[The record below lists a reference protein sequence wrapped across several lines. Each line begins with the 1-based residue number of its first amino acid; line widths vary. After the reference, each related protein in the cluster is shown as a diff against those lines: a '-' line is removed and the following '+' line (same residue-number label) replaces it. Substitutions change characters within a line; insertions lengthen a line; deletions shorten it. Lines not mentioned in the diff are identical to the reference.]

1 MTSMTDIENEA
12 VEEEVPLSE
21 EDVLHLMVARLCDG
35 LDHPEIW
42 EDLPIFLQ
50 HFPGLH
56 QRLDHSQA
64 NNTKGRLALDVL
76 RAVAGAVAR
85 LGDDPLAARAAIAR
99 LAAAHSLSA
108 LVQGAV
114 FFIESRID
122 PDNPKYDLTDRF
134 CPTPFEQI
142 DVLDGSTH
150 LCCASW
156 ITQSSGNL
164 GERPWQDVWNSNES
178 MDIRQSIQDGSYRYC
193 NKTACPRIASGTL
206 PKRTDIAAR
215 NSFWAEVVEGRLT
228 RMPRGPGRVNLS
240 YDQTCNLYCESCRS
254 HKIASDSAKR
264 ESFARMQE
272 EKILP
277 MLKDAQ
283 LAIVTGSGDP
293 FASKNFRQL
302 IERMTAEEFPD
313 LRFQVMTNAML
324 LTEREWANFPALH
337 ERTAHLRISI
347 DAATGPTHEKLRR
360 GAKWDVMERNLRF
373 ASQLRFTGQ
382 VKSLDL
388 SFVVQ
393 VDNYREMGD
402 CVDLAR
408 WLGADNMDFLRLT
421 NWGTFSSNEYAARAV
436 FLPQH
441 PQHETFLAVM
451 ADPRLRDPI
460 VRLSDLAD
468 FAPKQ

>member
-1 MTSMTDIENEA
+1 MTTMTRIECEEA
-12 VEEEVPLSE
+12 QEPAPLTEEE
-21 EDVLHLMVARLCDG
+21 VLHLMVGRLCDG

-42 EDLPIFLQ
+42 EDLPIFLT
-50 HFPGLH
+50 HFPGLRH
-56 QRLDHSQA
+56 RLDHSQA
-64 NNTKGRLALDVL
+64 NNVKGRLALDVL
-76 RAVAGAVAR
+76 RAVALVFNDPPSAR
-85 LGDDPLAARAAIAR
+85 DAISR
-99 LAAAHSLSA
+99 LATRHSLSA

-114 FFIESRID
+114 FFIESRLD
-122 PDNPKYDLTDRF
+122 PENPKYDLTDRF
-134 CPTPFEQI
+134 CPKPFEQI
-142 DVLDGSTH
+142 DVLDGGTH

-164 GERPWQDVWNSNES
+164 SEKPWQDVWNSPAS
-178 MDIRQSIQDGSYRYC
+178 MAIRESIQDGSYRYC

-206 PKRTDIAAR
+206 PTRGDMAAK
-215 NSFWAEVVEGRLT
+215 NSFWSDVVEGRLT
-228 RMPRGPGRVNLS
+228 EMARGPGRVNLS

-264 ESFARMQE
+264 ETFARMQE

-277 MLKDAQ
+277 MLKDAR

-302 IERMTAEEFPD
+302 IERMTADEFPD

-324 LTEREWANFPALH
+324 LTEREWDNFPALH

-360 GAKWDVMERNLRF
+360 GAKWDVMERNLAF
-373 ASQLRFTGQ
+373 AGRLRAAGQ

-408 WLGADNMDFLRLT
+408 GLGADNMDFLRLT

-441 PQHETFLAVM
+441 PEHADFLAVM

-460 VRLSDLAD
+460 VHLSDLAD